1 MEFKEQIK
9 DFEERFKASSIDYY
23 EGGTI
28 ISKLIHNQKLLD
40 RYYRIIEEFKGL
52 KANIYS
58 DKHVS
63 DLFRAKKNKSILAL
77 NIYRSRALGLLSI
90 ADEIARLNINNS
102 MTKKQIDAYRELQL
116 LRMDMMKYAENNLN
130 YSNIIATQQH
140 YEKYEKGV

>member
-9 DFEERFKASSIDYY
+9 DFEERFKVSSLDYY

-28 ISKLIHNQKLLD
+28 ISKLIYNQKLLD
-40 RYYRIIEEFKGL
+40 RYYRIIEEFKSL
-52 KANIYS
+52 KSNIYT

-63 DLFRAKKNKSILAL
+63 DLFRSKKNKSVLAV

-116 LRMDMMKYAENNLN
+116 LRMDMMKYAGNNLD
-130 YSNIIATQQH
+130 YSNTIATQQH

>member
-9 DFEERFKASSIDYY
+9 DFEERFKVSSLDYY

-28 ISKLIHNQKLLD
+28 ISKLIYNQKLLD
-40 RYYRIIEEFKGL
+40 RYYRIIEEFKSL
-52 KANIYS
+52 KSNIYT

-63 DLFRAKKNKSILAL
+63 DLFRSKKNKSVLAV

-116 LRMDMMKYAENNLN
+116 LRMDMMKYAENNLD

>member
-9 DFEERFKASSIDYY
+9 DFEERFKVSSLDYY

-28 ISKLIHNQKLLD
+28 ISKLIYNQKLLD
-40 RYYRIIEEFKGL
+40 RYYRIIEEFKSL
-52 KANIYS
+52 KSNIYT

-63 DLFRAKKNKSILAL
+63 DLFRSKKNKSVLAV

-116 LRMDMMKYAENNLN
+116 LRMDMMKYAGNNLD